1 MAKMTFNIQVECE
14 VETFEEALAQAIA
27 EEKEFGDTGQVEW
40 LKANPQGYPMPVT
53 IHSITCNGQPVKDEA
68 EDHME
73 HRYLIAGTGG
83 DGYTLSVTHY
93 IV

>member
-1 MAKMTFNIQVECE
+1 MARMTFNIQVECE
-14 VETFEEALAQAIA
+14 VVTLEEALVVAEGEDEIA
-27 EEKEFGDTGQVEW
+27 YIKQY
-40 LKANPQGYPMPVT
+40 AHCYPMPVV
-53 IHSITCNGQPVKDEA
+53 IHKVTCEGQPVKDEE
-68 EDHME
+68 EDYME